1 MQGLHLRGPA
11 CQMQGCSGQQ
21 QQAIPKPARVSV
33 QCKVARNQARSS
45 PTASAAETQAPT
57 TEIAPQK
64 KDKVSFVSLGC
75 PKNVVDGENVV
86 DGFIAQTIL
95 HIKHTH
101 THARTHT
108 HKHTHTH
115 THTYTHAHP
124 RACTHIQTRTHK
136 YTSTLTHTHTHTHT
150 HTLTSTLT
158 RTHTRTYTY
167 TYTYT

>member
-115 THTYTHAHP
+115 TKHTIFQTCRSAFGRR
-124 RACTHIQTRTHK
+124 RATLAPASTGRGFWSRAS
-136 YTSTLTHTHTHTHT
+136 TS
-150 HTLTSTLT
+150 
-158 RTHTRTYTY
+158 RGR
-167 TYTYT
+167 